1 MVSVKLFAIHQL
13 TMYWMKLPMFVN
25 VQIISMR
32 LTLWM
37 KKLDVFAVRKA
48 KSVVLIQGDSQNV
61 QINVLKIMLQM
72 QRVSFIS
79 GLLVHLEVPASSSS
93 EISFPV

>member
-13 TMYWMKLPMFVN
+13 TMYWMKLLMFVN

-72 QRVSFIS
+72 QRVSFT
-79 GLLVHLEVPASSSS
+79 GSS
-93 EISFPV
+93 IFFGPPK

>member
-1 MVSVKLFAIHQL
+1 
-13 TMYWMKLPMFVN
+13 MFVN

-37 KKLDVFAVRKA
+37 KKVDVFAVRKA

-79 GLLVHLEVPASSSS
+79 HLAKLTWKTKKNKTEQAVQSQRLRNLC
-93 EISFPV
+93 